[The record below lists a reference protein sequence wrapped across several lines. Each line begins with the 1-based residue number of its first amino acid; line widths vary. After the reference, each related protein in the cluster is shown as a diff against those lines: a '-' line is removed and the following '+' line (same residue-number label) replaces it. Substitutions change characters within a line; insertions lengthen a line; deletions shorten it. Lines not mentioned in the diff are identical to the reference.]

1 MPGLPR
7 TLTSA
12 VALLCAA
19 CANAA
24 PGSSSRV
31 GGSTDYDPIAAI
43 EQSVT
48 AARAVTLDASDDAAD
63 HERRCK
69 AGEGAHCTRLGDLYL
84 RGLRKAHH
92 PTAAPTLS
100 RLAPPLDAPTP
111 CTHPA

>member
-48 AARAVTLDASDDAAD
+48 TARAVTLDASDNAAD
-63 HERRCK
+63 HERRFN
-69 AGEGAHCTRLGDLYL
+69 AGEGAHCTRLCDLYR
-84 RGLRKAHH
+84 RGLRKGHDPIAS
-92 PTAAPTLS
+92 ATLYRRS
-100 RLAPPLDAPTP
+100 FYLD
-111 CTHPA
+111 